1 MVAYPC
7 GTTGLSV
14 VANRTSL
21 SVVAYPCGT
30 TGLSVVANRTS
41 LSVTVRLALRLA
53 VTVLGFLLLVLSD
66 RPDADYD

>member
-1 MVAYPC
+1 MLHARPCVAVLTLRQFGVNCC
-7 GTTGLSV
+7 GLAYSV
-14 VANRTSL
+14 EQSSL
-21 SVVAYPCGT
+21 SVAD
-30 TGLSVVANRTS
+30 NRRL

>member
-14 VANRTSL
+14 VANRTSP
-21 SVVAYPCGT
+21 SVAD
-30 TGLSVVANRTS
+30 NRRL